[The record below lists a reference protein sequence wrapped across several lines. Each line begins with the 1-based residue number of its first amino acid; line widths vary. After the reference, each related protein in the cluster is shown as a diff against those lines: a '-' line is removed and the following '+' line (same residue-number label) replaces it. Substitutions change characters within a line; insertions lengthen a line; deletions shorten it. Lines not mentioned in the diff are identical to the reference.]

1 MLPVIF
7 NNQLFR
13 DLLNNDFTKDM
24 EKVFRRNECDLM
36 KTDIKENDSSFEIH
50 IDLPGFKKEEINAE
64 LKDGYLTVST
74 SKNLEN
80 NSEDGKF
87 ILRERYSSNCSR
99 SFYVGDQLKQEDI
112 HAAFENGVLKLQFP
126 KEAPKAVEEA
136 PRYIPING

>member
-50 IDLPGFKKEEINAE
+50 IDLPDLRKKKSMRN
-64 LKDGYLTVST
+64 
-74 SKNLEN
+74 
-80 NSEDGKF
+80 
-87 ILRERYSSNCSR
+87 
-99 SFYVGDQLKQEDI
+99 
-112 HAAFENGVLKLQFP
+112 
-126 KEAPKAVEEA
+126 
-136 PRYIPING
+136 

>member
-64 LKDGYLTVST
+64 VKIWKTTLKMV
-74 SKNLEN
+74 
-80 NSEDGKF
+80 NSF
-87 ILRERYSSNCSR
+87 
-99 SFYVGDQLKQEDI
+99 
-112 HAAFENGVLKLQFP
+112 
-126 KEAPKAVEEA
+126 
-136 PRYIPING
+136 

>member
-24 EKVFRRNECDLM
+24 EKVFRTSECDLM
-36 KTDIKENDSSFEIH
+36 RTDIKENDKGFDIH
-50 IDLPGFKKEEINAE
+50 IDLPGFKKDEINAE

-74 SKNLEN
+74 SRNVEN
-80 NSEDGKF
+80 SSDSADTKY

-99 SFYVGDQLKQEDI
+99 SFYVGDNISEEDI
-112 HAAFENGVLKLQFP
+112 HASFENGILNVHIP
-126 KEAPKAVEEA
+126 KKEPQEEPKKV
-136 PRYIPING
+136 INIK

>member
-24 EKVFRRNECDLM
+24 EKVFRRSECDLM
-36 KTDIKENDSSFEIH
+36 RTDIKENDKGFEIH

-74 SKNLEN
+74 NRNVEN
-80 NSEDGKF
+80 NTDDSKF

-99 SFYVGDQLKQEDI
+99 SFYVGDENDI
-112 HAAFENGVLKLQFP
+112 HAAFENGILTISIP
-126 KEAPKAVEEA
+126 KKEPEEAPKKM
-136 PRYIPING
+136 INIK

>member
-24 EKVFRRNECDLM
+24 EKVFRRSECDLM
-36 KTDIKENDSSFEIH
+36 RTDIKENDKGFEIH

-74 SKNLEN
+74 NRSVEN
-80 NSEDGKF
+80 NSDDSKF

-99 SFYVGDQLKQEDI
+99 SFYVGDAVSENDI
-112 HAAFENGVLKLQFP
+112 HAAFENGILTISIP
-126 KEAPKAVEEA
+126 KKEPEEAPKKM
-136 PRYIPING
+136 INIK

>member
-24 EKVFRRNECDLM
+24 EKVFRRSECDLM
-36 KTDIKENDSSFEIH
+36 RTDIKENDKSFELH

-74 SKNLEN
+74 NKNVEN
-80 NSEDGKF
+80 NTDDSKF

-99 SFYVGDQLKQEDI
+99 SFYVGDAVSENDI
-112 HAAFENGVLKLQFP
+112 HAAFENGILTISIP
-126 KEAPKAVEEA
+126 KKAPEEAPKKM
-136 PRYIPING
+136 INIK

>member
-13 DLLNNDFTKDM
+13 DFLNNDFTKDM

-36 KTDIKENDSSFEIH
+36 KTDITENEKGFNIH

-74 SKNLEN
+74 SRNEEN
-80 NSEDGKF
+80 VSDKSNKY
-87 ILRERYSSNCSR
+87 ILRERYTSNCSR
-99 SFYVGDQLKQEDI
+99 SFYVGENITEDDI
-112 HAAFENGVLKLQFP
+112 QASFENGILSVSVPKKEPQEEPKKL
-126 KEAPKAVEEA
+126 
-136 PRYIPING
+136 INIQ

>member
-50 IDLPGFKKEEINAE
+50 ID
-64 LKDGYLTVST
+64 
-74 SKNLEN
+74 
-80 NSEDGKF
+80 
-87 ILRERYSSNCSR
+87 
-99 SFYVGDQLKQEDI
+99 
-112 HAAFENGVLKLQFP
+112 
-126 KEAPKAVEEA
+126 
-136 PRYIPING
+136 

>member
-24 EKVFRRNECDLM
+24 EKVFRTTECDLM
-36 KTDIKENDSSFEIH
+36 RTDIKETEKGFDIH

-64 LKDGYLTVST
+64 LKDGYLNVST
-74 SKNLEN
+74 SKNIEN
-80 NSEDGKF
+80 TSDTANTKY

-99 SFYVGDQLKQEDI
+99 SFYVGENISEEDI
-112 HAAFENGVLKLQFP
+112 QASFENGILNVHIPKKELQEEP
-126 KEAPKAVEEA
+126 KKV
-136 PRYIPING
+136 IDIK